1 MKEEIIAYKGFNK
14 DWTCRGFQY
23 EVGKEFLHDGEVKSC
38 NSGFHS
44 CEYPLDVFNYYNPS
58 ESAFAIVKA
67 SGEIHRDNS
76 DTKLASAKLSIVAE
90 IKIPELISEAI
101 KWITG
106 NCIVDDNNH
115 ATGNRSASSAT
126 GYQSASSA
134 TGNQS
139 ASSATGDQSASSAT
153 GNQSASSAT
162 GYQSASSATGYQSA
176 SSATG
181 DQSASSATGKSSIA
195 MASGREGRAM
205 AALGCAIVLC
215 VYNDDGDM
223 VHVKSAIAGQGE
235 VEPDT
240 WYTLSQDGAFVKI

>member
-58 ESAFAIVKA
+58 ESVFAIVKA
-67 SGEIHRDNS
+67 SGEIHHDNS

-101 KWITG
+101 KWTTG
-106 NCIVDDNNH
+106 KCIPSDNNH
-115 ATGNRSASSAT
+115 ATGYR
-126 GYQSASSA
+126 SASSA
-134 TGNQS
+134 TGNQSASSVIGNQSASSATGDRS
-139 ASSATGDQSASSAT
+139 ASSATGDQSASSAI
-153 GNQSASSAT
+153 
-162 GYQSASSATGYQSA
+162 
-176 SSATG
+176 
-181 DQSASSATGKSSIA
+181 GKASIA

-215 VYNDDGDM
+215 AYNNEGDM
-223 VHVKSAIAGQGE
+223 THVKSAIAGHGE